1 MIKVR
6 ARDGE
11 SSDQL
16 IKRFLNHVK
25 NRGLL
30 KVFREGRY
38 FAQKPT
44 KNKQRAAAISREKY
58 RAENKK
64 RQFLGN

>member
-1 MIKVR
+1 MIKVQ
-6 ARDGE
+6 AKDGE
-11 SSDQL
+11 STDRL
-16 IKRFLNHVK
+16 IKRFLKHVK

-30 KVFREGRY
+30 KSFRKARY

-44 KNKQRAAAISREKY
+44 QKKAREAALSREVY

-64 RQFLGN
+64 KQYMK